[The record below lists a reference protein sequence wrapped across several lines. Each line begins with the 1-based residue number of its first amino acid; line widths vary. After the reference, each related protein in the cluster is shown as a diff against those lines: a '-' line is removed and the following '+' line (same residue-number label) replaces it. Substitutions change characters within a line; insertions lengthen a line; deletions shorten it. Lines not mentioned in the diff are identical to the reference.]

1 MVRVKAGKPLL
12 GGHRK
17 SSFPIRRNKKTINPG
32 PNGRITR
39 DRPSIRSSSER
50 KIHKTLIKD
59 KITKIPNGRH
69 TTMIVI
75 IIILRPKEWWLQ
87 FLLGH

>member
-1 MVRVKAGKPLL
+1 VSTIKKNRKMVRVKAGKPLL

-39 DRPSIRSSSER
+39 DRQ
-50 KIHKTLIKD
+50 
-59 KITKIPNGRH
+59 
-69 TTMIVI
+69 V
-75 IIILRPKEWWLQ
+75 
-87 FLLGH
+87 